1 MVQVIECG
9 ERTIQT
15 KCRIAITDIA
25 NKYDLKPGDSVIV
38 DLRLKEGKGYDSD
51 LWDETPRIIYGKE
64 IAYCDRVLTHLQHA
78 LEDESVSKETRGWIK
93 RSCKM
98 LKLHIE
104 SLESH
109 LKVISD

>member
-38 DLRLKEGKGYDSD
+38 DLRIKSKNMLGSEVEELYTT
-51 LWDETPRIIYGKE
+51 TPRIMLEKE
-64 IAYCDRVLTHLQHA
+64 KAFCERQLTNLKYA
-78 LEDESVSKETRGWIK
+78 IIK
-93 RSCKM
+93 K
-98 LKLHIE
+98 K
-104 SLESH
+104 
-109 LKVISD
+109 